1 MSKFVVPPQKTGGRK
16 GNAEHPRIS
25 FGFYK
30 IPGDEKGQTDIMAL
44 CSDKKL
50 SERDIIYR
58 WLEVGN
64 PTDATRTLLY
74 TALHDLGLLKE

>member
-1 MSKFVVPPQKTGGRK
+1 MGKFEIPPAKVGGRK
-16 GNAEHPRIS
+16 GNAKHPRVS

-30 IPGDEKGQTDIMAL
+30 TPGETIGQVDIMSL
-44 CSDKKL
+44 CTDKKL
-50 SERDIIYR
+50 SERDVIYR

-74 TALHDLGLLKE
+74 TALSDLGLLKE